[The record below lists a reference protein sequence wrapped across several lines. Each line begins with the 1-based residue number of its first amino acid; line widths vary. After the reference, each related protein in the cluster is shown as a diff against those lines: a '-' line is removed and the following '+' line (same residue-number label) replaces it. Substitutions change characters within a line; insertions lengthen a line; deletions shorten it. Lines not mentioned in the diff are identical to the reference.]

1 MEREKS
7 KMILKISFIL
17 VLLSSA
23 FIFDLQAKELFK
35 RRLEIQKLKERAEV
49 AEKTWYNCAK
59 WLAGDKDAENPK
71 KIRR

>member
-1 MEREKS
+1 MEETKDNHAQENTE
-7 KMILKISFIL
+7 ISEET
-17 VLLSSA
+17 S
-23 FIFDLQAKELFK
+23 QET
-35 RRLEIQKLKERAEV
+35 EIQKLKERAEV